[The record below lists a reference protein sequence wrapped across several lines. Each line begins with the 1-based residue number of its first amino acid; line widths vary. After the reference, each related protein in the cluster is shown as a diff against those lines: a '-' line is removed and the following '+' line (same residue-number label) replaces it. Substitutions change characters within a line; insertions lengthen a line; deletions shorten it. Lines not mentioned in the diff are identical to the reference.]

1 MYIFLNVQ
9 LWGDISKYS
18 LEIPMLVD
26 IVEMLPDTH

>member
-18 LEIPMLVD
+18 LKIPMLVD
-26 IVEMLPDTH
+26 IVEILSDSH